1 MFLISVFRM
10 YIYGGRSEGVGNWA
24 GVNGTEV
31 YSNKLSYLDTGT
43 RTWHTP
49 PFKGPV
55 PKGRRSHSALN
66 LDGRLMIFGGYNGRS
81 DEHMNDMWFFDP
93 DSGEWEQVQPYG
105 RGPIPRR
112 RQAMCL
118 VGRSKKESKMKEV

>member
-1 MFLISVFRM
+1 M

-66 LDGRLMIFGGYNGRS
+66 LGGRLMIFGGYNGRS

-93 DSGEWEQVQPYG
+93 DTGAWEQVQPYG

-118 VGRSKKESKMKEV
+118 VGRCQRNKNT

>member
-1 MFLISVFRM
+1 M
-10 YIYGGRSEGVGNWA
+10 YIYGGRSEGIGGNWA
-24 GVNGTEV
+24 AMNGQEV

-49 PFKGPV
+49 PFKGPA

-93 DSGEWEQVQPYG
+93 ESGAWERVRPYG
-105 RGPIPRR
+105 HGPIPRR

-118 VGRSKKESKMKEV
+118 VGRSVNFKVWLSWLFATKI